1 VYGYYRTGAAIRGV
15 KSIVFM
21 HLLAEDGKHPLCGN
35 YRQLTLSEFTLGKPI
50 CKGCSAV
57 AKRQEK
63 RKAKKEKLLREIEI
77 SALMF

>member
-1 VYGYYRTGAAIRGV
+1 MYGYYRTGAAIRGV

-35 YRQLTLSEFTLGKPI
+35 YRELTLSEFTLGKPI

-57 AKRQEK
+57 VRRQEK
-63 RKAKKEKLLREIEI
+63 IKAKKEKQLREIEI